1 MKVWKAIILDL
12 SEVAEMNKLLRANF
26 SRLWKN
32 KLFWLCMGAM
42 LVYSI
47 VCMLNGCRQA
57 TTYMSEYNYGLD
69 QYYFHFALSI
79 GFFCTLFSSMFFGTE
94 YSDGTIR
101 NKMIAGHTRADIY
114 MSSLVTTFTATLL
127 MMSVWLVGAL
137 IAVPTLGF
145 WKMGVLHLLEYLF
158 IAVMFVLAFSA
169 ICTVVNLL
177 SSNKA
182 VTIVVSILLFL
193 GLLLFASMIYN
204 SLSEPEMTSG
214 VQITENG
221 LGMAEPSPN
230 PDYISGVTREI
241 YDFIVD
247 FLPTGQ
253 GLRMWQLEISNP
265 IRMLVSS
272 AFITV
277 LTTVGGIFAFKRK
290 NIK

>member
-1 MKVWKAIILDL
+1 
-12 SEVAEMNKLLRANF
+12 MNKLLRSNF

-47 VCMLNGCRQA
+47 VYMLNGCRQA
-57 TTYMSEYNYGLD
+57 TMDMSEYHYGLD
-69 QYYFHFALSI
+69 QYYFHFALLI

-101 NKMIAGHTRADIY
+101 NKIIVGHTRANIY
-114 MSSLVTTFTATLL
+114 MSSLVTTFIATLL
-127 MMSVWLVGAL
+127 IMSAWLVGAL
-137 IAVPTLGF
+137 IGVPALGF

-169 ICTVVNLL
+169 ICTVVNIL

-182 VTIVVSILLFL
+182 ITVVVSILLFL
-193 GLLLFASMIYN
+193 GLLIFASMIYN
-204 SLSEPEMTSG
+204 GLSEPEMTSG
-214 VQITENG
+214 VQLTANG
-221 LGMAEPSPN
+221 LEMAEPTPN
-230 PDYISGVTREI
+230 PNYISGVTRKI

-253 GLRMWQLEISNP
+253 GLKMWQLEISNP

-277 LTTVGGIFAFKRK
+277 LTTVSGIFAFKRK

>member
-1 MKVWKAIILDL
+1 
-12 SEVAEMNKLLRANF
+12 MNKLLRSNF

-47 VCMLNGCRQA
+47 VYMLNGCRQA
-57 TTYMSEYNYGLD
+57 VMDMTEYEYGLE

-101 NKMIAGHTRADIY
+101 NKMIVGHTRTDIY
-114 MSSLVTTFTATLL
+114 MSSLVTTFIATLL
-127 MMSVWLVGAL
+127 MMSAWLVGAL
-137 IAVPTLGF
+137 IGVPALGF
-145 WKMGVLHLLEYLF
+145 WKMGVLHLLEYLL
-158 IAVMFVLAFSA
+158 IAVMLVLAFSA
-169 ICTVVNLL
+169 ICTVVNIL

-182 VTIVVSILLFL
+182 VTVVISILLFL
-193 GLLLFASMIYN
+193 GFLIFASMIY
-204 SLSEPEMTSG
+204 SRLSEPEMASG
-214 VQITENG
+214 VVLTANG
-221 LGMAEPSPN
+221 FEMAKPTPN
-230 PDYISGVTREI
+230 PQYVTGLTRKF
-241 YDFIVD
+241 YDFLVD

-253 GLRMWQLEISNP
+253 GLRLWQLEIRNP

-277 LTTVGGIFAFKRK
+277 LTTAGGIFAFKRK